1 MPTFKR
7 VLLLLSLLQR
17 EEGQKPSL
25 QVQHNTNHIMS
36 YDGTICMNRKLTE
49 EETHELRIKLIPYF
63 TTDGG
68 MGVDDMADFLDYI
81 FTMVS
86 NSKAVDYVVKE
97 LDGFCSPET
106 SKKIGYELATNIE
119 LFNGTSGS
127 VGDSNEDPKTPGS
140 NPGKR
145 VVSLK
150 VSNQESC
157 CVSYDAAL
165 FPCYII
171 L

>member
-1 MPTFKR
+1 MKKK
-7 VLLLLSLLQR
+7 VVVID
-17 EEGQKPSL
+17 QKPEL
-25 QVQHNTNHIMS
+25 APTNHTMS
-36 YDGTICMNRKLTE
+36 YDGSISMNRKLTE

-86 NSKAVDYVVKE
+86 NAKAVDYVVKE

-106 SKKIGYELATNIE
+106 SKKIGQELATHIS
-119 LFNGTSGS
+119 LFNGASSGS
-127 VGDSNEDPKTPGS
+127 VSDSNEDKQGSGS

-150 VSNQESC
+150 VSHNAKCSFFC
-157 CVSYDAAL
+157 IMRHCFRV
-165 FPCYII
+165 I

>member
-1 MPTFKR
+1 
-7 VLLLLSLLQR
+7 
-17 EEGQKPSL
+17 
-25 QVQHNTNHIMS
+25 MS
-36 YDGTICMNRKLTE
+36 YDGTISMNRKLTD

-86 NSKAVDYVVKE
+86 NAKAVEYVVKE

-106 SKKIGYELATNIE
+106 SKKIGKELATSIE
-119 LFNGTSGS
+119 LYNGTSGGG
-127 VGDSNEDPKTPGS
+127 GDSSEDKRGS
-140 NPGKR
+140 GTNPSKR

-150 VSNQESC
+150 VSEPNN
-157 CVSYDAAL
+157 VV
-165 FPCYII
+165 FV
-171 L
+171 